1 MQLINLV
8 DKKPHGIVLSA
19 SQIERYDLCKR
30 RWGLEYIAGIRSPPH
45 PSAQLGTDIHKQ
57 LEDWLHTGT
66 PPNKNIKAG
75 QVAARMVRHLPP
87 PGTGTVER
95 KFHFTTRNGIHF
107 TGVIDWSG
115 IFEDWPT
122 TIDHKSTSNLQY
134 AKTEADLHND
144 PQALLYTLAGCEGF
158 GTDSM
163 QLFWN
168 YGCTKGAVAEVRA
181 VKTRVRLAVVEE
193 KFERIIEPVAA
204 EMVELRT
211 SKPDPMSLPPNPAA
225 CGAFG
230 GCPHQ
235 NICNLT
241 QNERL
246 HGIMNAQAPTL
257 ASRMANFPGANG
269 AAKSASP
276 FAPPQQG
283 GFTPPGAQ
291 APAFTPPAPQA
302 PQAPAFQPPAPPMA
316 QAAPAPA
323 FQPPQGGFAPPQAG
337 FTPPGAQNNAGPAQQ
352 QLGFSPETAP
362 NPPENG
368 QAMPPPPA
376 DEPKR
381 GRGRPAGAKAKSKD
395 GDTLPAVN
403 MSLYGDETLFAQ
415 AMLAMIGSGAFDGTP
430 DMLFQAGEAA
440 LIAYKAKFPTEG

>member
-8 DKKPHGIVLSA
+8 DKKPQGIVLSS

-30 RWGLEYIAGIRSPPH
+30 RWGLEYIAGRRSPPH

-57 LEDWLHTGT
+57 LENWLRTGT
-66 PPNKNIKAG
+66 PPNKDIKAG
-75 QVAARMVRHLPP
+75 QVATRMLRHLPP
-87 PGTGTVER
+87 PGTGIVER
-95 KFHFTTRNGIHF
+95 DFHFTTRNGIHF
-107 TGVIDWSG
+107 TGFIDWSG

-144 PQALLYTLAGCEGF
+144 TQALLYTLAGCEGF

-204 EMVELRT
+204 EMVALRI

-269 AAKSASP
+269 AAKNTSP
-276 FAPPQQG
+276 FAPP
-283 GFTPPGAQ
+283 P
-291 APAFTPPAPQA
+291 APAFTPPAPQS
-302 PQAPAFQPPAPPMA
+302 PQAPAFTPPAAHA
-316 QAAPAPA
+316 QPAAPAPA

-337 FTPPGAQNNAGPAQQ
+337 FAPPNAGPAQQ
-352 QLGFSPETAP
+352 QLGFTPETAP

-368 QAMPPPPA
+368 QVMPPPPA
-376 DEPKR
+376 EEPKR
-381 GRGRPAGAKAKSKD
+381 GRGRPPKSKD
-395 GDTLPAVN
+395 GDVTGAVGLSPN
-403 MSLYGDETLFAQ
+403 KDEFLFTQ
-415 AMLAMIGSGAFDGTP
+415 AMLAMIGNTAFNGTP

-440 LIAYKAKFPTEG
+440 LVAYKAKFPTEG